1 MELRTTVM
9 ALLVAALGAVPGA
22 AQGSPWA
29 PATVHN
35 HCADPVYAP
44 GGTSLPVVM
53 AGPGFAVTVPCG
65 RSAGNVYAVRTLHPT
80 RIVESDGSNVCWRA
94 GNDAP
99 LRTGSARV
107 YTVSRC

>member
-1 MELRTTVM
+1 MELRTTVV
-9 ALLVAALGAVPGA
+9 ALLVAVLGAVSGVPE
-22 AQGSPWA
+22 GSPAA

-35 HCADPVYAP
+35 HCAHPIYAL
-44 GGTSLPVVM
+44 GGTNRPVVM

-65 RSAGNVYAVRTLHPT
+65 RSAGNVYAVRTLHST
-80 RIVESDGSNVCWRA
+80 RIVESDGSNVCWRP
-94 GNDAP
+94 GHDAP